1 MNEVINYVSELLSQ
15 TLKAVGI
22 SLMHNWKI
30 LAFAILTAVI
40 LKTYVNSDK
49 LSQLLFKRKKISI
62 LASVAFGAFTP
73 LCACGTTAVII
84 GMLTTTFPWGPIMAF
99 LTSSPLMSPDGFV
112 MISGIIGLKFAVGL
126 TIASVVI
133 GLSSGFITNIIEK
146 KTNFLAGQSRFAGKE
161 QAPACSCNSAS
172 EESAPA
178 ITTGCACGTLAVSAE
193 VSQDKAIKKDGV
205 TVAKKFKLKEFAE
218 NLYTLGFRQ
227 ILLFYTIFIA
237 IGFMINY
244 FIPSSIISALF
255 GANAFYAVPLASII
269 GLPLYIT
276 TDSGIPIIQSMLQS
290 GASEGAMM
298 AFMITGSATSA
309 WVIAGLSTFLK
320 KRAIMLYVAFVMVG
334 GILTGYLFDF
344 INLFL

>member
-133 GLSSGFITNIIEK
+133 GLGTGFITNIIEK

-172 EESAPA
+172 EESVPA